1 MDKQHVQLPNNA
13 SDLEPKD
20 KLVYLSIR
28 RFMNKDTKIAFPSLQ
43 TISEVSGAS
52 IPTIRKIITK
62 LEELKYFEISKRG
75 RGQQYK
81 FNELKS
87 FEPFSYEFLDKKDI
101 SFTAK
106 SYLIASQEFM
116 YKDVENEGKISYS
129 DREIAE
135 KINMSHSTISKCNKE
150 LQELEYLTIVKNQ
163 NTELDTGCNKST
175 KIYHLAKLGQAIIWT
190 LQTHEDRLNDHEA
203 RLKNIEES
211 NNKLINQLIQENNM
225 LKQQLEDKNTTNL
238 KEILI

>member
-43 TISEVSGAS
+43 TISDVSGAS
-52 IPTIRKIITK
+52 IPTIRKIIAK
-62 LEELKYFEISKRG
+62 LETLDYFKISKRG
-75 RGQQYK
+75 RGQQYE

-87 FEPFSYEFLDKKDI
+87 FEPFSYEFLDRKDV

-106 SYLIASQEFM
+106 SYLIATQEFM
-116 YKDVENEGKISYS
+116 YKDVENEGKVSYS
-129 DREIAE
+129 DREISD
-135 KINMSHSTISKCNKE
+135 KINMAHSTISKCNKE
-150 LQELEYLTIVKNQ
+150 LEQLGYLTIVKNK
-163 NTELDTGCNKST
+163 TKELDTGCNKNT

-190 LQTHEDRLNDHEA
+190 LQTHEDRLNNHDDRIQKLEEMVNKLA
-203 RLKNIEES
+203 EENQRLKTKDCNI
-211 NNKLINQLIQENNM
+211 
-225 LKQQLEDKNTTNL
+225 T
-238 KEILI
+238 EISL

>member
-106 SYLIASQEFM
+106 SYLVASQEFM

-129 DREIAE
+129 DRD
-135 KINMSHSTISKCNKE
+135 MSELIRMPHSTISKCNKE
-150 LQELEYLTIVKNQ
+150 LEALGYLTIIKNQ
-163 NTELDTGCNKST
+163 TLELDTGCNKNT
-175 KIYHLAKLGQAIIWT
+175 KLYHLAKLGQAVIWT
-190 LQTHEDRLNDHEA
+190 LQTHEDRLNDHDSRIQKLEELVNKLTEENS
-203 RLKNIEES
+203 RLKASKSKIP
-211 NNKLINQLIQENNM
+211 
-225 LKQQLEDKNTTNL
+225 
-238 KEILI
+238 EISI

>member
-1 MDKQHVQLPNNA
+1 MEKQHVQLPNNA

-43 TISEVSGAS
+43 TISDISGAS

-62 LEELKYFEISKRG
+62 LEDLDYFEVSKKG

-87 FEPFSYEFLDKKDI
+87 FEPFSYEFLDKTDL

-116 YKDVENEGKISYS
+116 YKDEKSIGKISYS
-129 DREIAE
+129 DREME
-135 KINMSHSTISKCNKE
+135 DKINMSHSTISKCNKE
-150 LQELEYLTIVKNQ
+150 LEDLGYLTIVKNK
-163 NTELDTGCNKST
+163 NTELDTGCKKNT
-175 KIYHLAKLGQAIIWT
+175 KIYNLDKLGQAIIWA
-190 LQTHEDRLNDHEA
+190 LQNHENRLNTHEDRLQ
-203 RLKNIEES
+203 RLEENQS
-211 NNKLINQLIQENNM
+211 KVIQKLLEENS
-225 LKQQLEDKNTTNL
+225 KL
-238 KEILI
+238 KEQLNPKISEITMD

>member
-43 TISEVSGAS
+43 TISDVSGAS

-62 LEELKYFEISKRG
+62 LEELDYFEISKRG

-87 FEPFSYEFLDKKDI
+87 FEPFSYEFLDRKDI

-106 SYLIASQEFM
+106 SYLIATQEFM
-116 YKDVENEGKISYS
+116 YKDEKDLGKVSYS
-129 DREIAE
+129 DRELE
-135 KINMSHSTISKCNKE
+135 SKIQMSHSSINRCNKE
-150 LQELEYLTIVKNQ
+150 LERLGYLQIVKNESQ
-163 NTELDTGCNKST
+163 ELDTGCNKNT

-190 LQTHEDRLNDHEA
+190 LQTHEDRLNDHEN
-203 RLKNIEES
+203 RLKSIEEN
-211 NNKLINQLIQENNM
+211 NNKLIKQLLKENQL
-225 LKQQLEDKNTTNL
+225 LKQQLQDKNTLNIT
-238 KEILI
+238 EIQI

>member
-1 MDKQHVQLPNNA
+1 MEKQHVQLPNNA

-43 TISEVSGAS
+43 TISDISGAS

-62 LEELKYFEISKRG
+62 LEDLDYFKVFKKG

-87 FEPFSYEFLDKKDI
+87 FEPFSYEFLDKNDI

-106 SYLIASQEFM
+106 SYLIATQEFM
-116 YKDVENEGKISYS
+116 YKDVENYGKVSYS
-129 DREIAE
+129 DRELSD
-135 KINMSHSTISKCNKE
+135 KINMPQTTLSKCNR
-150 LQELEYLTIVKNQ
+150 ELEKLGYLTVVKNK
-163 NTELDTGCNKST
+163 NVELDTGCKKNT
-175 KIYHLAKLGQAIIWT
+175 KIYHLAQLGQAIIWT
-190 LQTHEDRLNDHEA
+190 LQNHEDRLVNHED
-203 RLKNIEES
+203 RLQKLEES
-211 NNKLINQLIQENNM
+211 QKLINKLLEENA
-225 LKQQLEDKNTTNL
+225 KL
-238 KEILI
+238 KEQLNPKNPEIILD